1 MILGTSSRTL
11 WEGVVVGCGAD
22 TVRRKQGAAA
32 AAAVVLDLN
41 SLDVG
46 PSSTNRCFDRCAV
59 RCGAVRCGATCKMG
73 ESCGGGIFP
82 LLTSKPENE
91 KESTKP

>member
-22 TVRRKQGAAA
+22 TVRRKQDAAA
-32 AAAVVLDLN
+32 AAAVVLGLN
-41 SLDVG
+41 SLVVG

-59 RCGAVRCGATCKMG
+59 WCGATCKMG

-82 LLTSKPENE
+82 LLTSKRENE

>member
-59 RCGAVRCGATCKMG
+59 RCGAVRLARWVKVAVVVF
-73 ESCGGGIFP
+73 FP
-82 LLTSKPENE
+82 C
-91 KESTKP
+91 